1 MIRRLGPA
9 DEEIL
14 RTFLIE
20 RLQSSFILLAN
31 LTADGFS
38 YEGKPY
44 QGVYVGAFEDDRLLG
59 VAAHYWNDNLIFQ
72 APQFAPQLAGAALRE
87 SGRSCDGLVG
97 PWEQIAAAR
106 DALGFADKPTR
117 YASKEIL
124 YAIDL
129 ARMRAPEGLASGK
142 VRCRRADP
150 GDFDVLTDL
159 SIAESAEN
167 FGDPDTP
174 ERRAKMRESLERNTT
189 DGILFVLVAG
199 ERVVAKCA
207 FHGIANGAVQL
218 GGVYTPPEL
227 RGRGYARSVV
237 AGSLDMAREA
247 GESKAFLFTSE
258 ENIPAQH
265 AYTALGFAPV
275 GNYGIILFR

>member
-1 MIRRLGPA
+1 MIRRLGVR
-9 DEEIL
+9 DDEIL
-14 RTFLIE
+14 RSFLIE

-31 LTADGFS
+31 LTADGFV
-38 YEGKPY
+38 YEGKPH
-44 QGVYVGAFEDDRLLG
+44 QGVYVGAFDGDTLLG

-72 APQFAPQLAGAALRE
+72 APQFASELAHAALRE

-106 DALGFADKPTR
+106 DALGFANNPTR

-124 YAIDL
+124 YAVEL
-129 ARMRAPEGLASGK
+129 ARMQTPERLASGEL
-142 VRCRRADP
+142 RCRRAEP
-150 GDFDVLTDL
+150 GDLYVLTDL
-159 SIAESAEN
+159 TIAETTEN

-174 ERRAKMRESLERNTT
+174 EGRAKTREGLERNMNE
-189 DGILFVLVAG
+189 GVLFALVAG
-199 ERVVAKCA
+199 EQIVAKCA
-207 FHGIANGAVQL
+207 FHGIANGAVQI
-218 GGVYTPPEL
+218 GGVYTPPEH
-227 RGRGYARSVV
+227 RGHGYARSVV
-237 AGSLDMAREA
+237 AGSLLRAREA

-258 ENIPAQH
+258 ENIPAQR